1 MEDNYIKYI
10 NNNIGDNDN
19 IDNRLRGIMNNIRII
34 LTKLGNIVTNVD
46 RWVITKELYELE
58 QTLNNKK
65 HT

>member
-58 QTLNNKK
+58 QALNNKK

>member
-10 NNNIGDNDN
+10 NNNFGDNDN